1 MNATKKITV
10 LCNIL
15 LLVAAVIW
23 GINFVFS
30 KNAAEVIGPFTFMGV
45 RYFLGATTILPFVLF
60 LEKRKPPA
68 ERAHYDRKA
77 FLAIVR
83 VAAVMGLVQ
92 LCCSVLGQWGL
103 GYTNA
108 SKAAFLTATYVATV
122 PLLGF
127 ILFRTKTTLNM
138 WIGVLLTL
146 FGLYNLCDVGSI
158 GLSINPGDIMIIVSA
173 FFAAAHMLLISKYV
187 QSINGMH
194 LICVEFYIASF
205 YCAIFA
211 LILEKPALSDI
222 LSCSTEI
229 LYASVLGSG
238 ICYMFQVVAQKYTDP
253 TIAALLMS
261 LESVFGALAGVI
273 ILGETFTFKE
283 ILGSVCI
290 FAAVILAQLKPNFI
304 VLRVRR
310 KAEPPAGGSAAASV
324 AAEVVE
330 SVAAEVAASVA
341 AEVATDAAGAVAA
354 GAENSEKA

>member
-1 MNATKKITV
+1 MNQTRKITIV
-10 LCNIL
+10 CNIL
-15 LLVAAVIW
+15 LLVAAIIW

-30 KNAAEVIGPFTFMGV
+30 KNAAEVIGPFTFMSL
-45 RYFLGATTILPFVLF
+45 RYFIGATTILPFMFF

-68 ERAHYDRKA
+68 ERAHYDRKD
-77 FLAIVR
+77 FGAIVKI
-83 VAAVMGLVQ
+83 AAVMGMVQ

-103 GYTNA
+103 EYTNA

-127 ILFRTKTTLNM
+127 LLFRTKTTVNM

-146 FGLYNLCDVGSI
+146 FGLYHLCDVSSA

-187 QSINGMH
+187 QSINGIH
-194 LICVEFYIASF
+194 LICVEFYIASV

-211 LILEKPALSDI
+211 MILEKPAISDI

-238 ICYMFQVVAQKYTDP
+238 VCYMFQVVAQKYTDP

-273 ILGETFTFKE
+273 ILGESFTLKE
-283 ILGSVCI
+283 ILGSACI
-290 FAAVILAQLKPNFI
+290 FTAVILAQLKPNFI
-304 VLRVRR
+304 VLRVR
-310 KAEPPAGGSAAASV
+310 KKGAPSEAAD
-324 AAEVVE
+324 AAET
-330 SVAAEVAASVA
+330 AAIE
-341 AEVATDAAGAVAA
+341 DAAD
-354 GAENSEKA
+354 AESSKKA